1 MIFDVLP
8 WDSSPWKKNNTIWE
22 LVPSIEQGSYGF
34 TEFRSNLRHSVTQA
48 VFTAFS
54 STSWYKVAP
63 FCFYGRSPSILFLV
77 AFLRLRFLW
86 NISEGCEWFEG
97 VDVWKSDFC
106 DCDWWWVIGFWCT
119 CWYRLMYTR
128 DSYLGKRACISV
140 SRWKPVSFSITT
152 CPWCFGSRFRIAVIQ
167 SQPLLDLM
175 CFSFSCVR
183 YTWNPRHDGFEC
195 QDLLFIHSASGFGFT
210 VHTWLVLQRL
220 RYWPLTKARFYLA
233 HISVVPESLE
243 WCI

>member
-1 MIFDVLP
+1 MGL
-8 WDSSPWKKNNTIWE
+8 
-22 LVPSIEQGSYGF
+22 
-34 TEFRSNLRHSVTQA
+34 RSLGQISATQLLRLFPPHFLRLHGTRWLR
-48 VFTAFS
+48 F
-54 STSWYKVAP
+54 
-63 FCFYGRSPSILFLV
+63 FYGRSILFLV
-77 AFLRLRFLW
+77 AFLRLRFLC

-97 VDVWKSDFC
+97 VDVLWKSDI
-106 DCDWWWVIGFWCT
+106 WWWVIGFWCT
-119 CWYRLMYTR
+119 CWNRLMYTR

-183 YTWNPRHDGFEC
+183 YTWNPCHDGFEC
-195 QDLLFIHSASGFGFT
+195 QNLLFIHSASGFGFT

-220 RYWPLTKARFYLA
+220 RYWPLTKARLYLA

>member
-1 MIFDVLP
+1 MNDLKVLMYESLIFAIAID
-8 WDSSPWKKNNTIWE
+8 DE
-22 LVPSIEQGSYGF
+22 LLDF
-34 TEFRSNLRHSVTQA
+34 DA
-48 VFTAFS
+48 
-54 STSWYKVAP
+54 
-63 FCFYGRSPSILFLV
+63 LV
-77 AFLRLRFLW
+77 GIDL
-86 NISEGCEWFEG
+86 
-97 VDVWKSDFC
+97 
-106 DCDWWWVIGFWCT
+106 
-119 CWYRLMYTR
+119 YMYTR

-167 SQPLLDLM
+167 SQPLLDRT
-175 CFSFSCVR
+175 CFSCSCVR
-183 YTWNPRHDGFEC
+183 YTWNPCHDGFEC
-195 QDLLFIHSASGFGFT
+195 QNLLFIHSASGFGFT